1 MPAEKL
7 LRPGGAEARTC
18 PRAVLAGMQM
28 DIPRAGCAPC
38 SASLPALHP
47 SPGRQ
52 SKINWKVEIKNT
64 VSKKLKR
71 ENYLYKLRLGHNFL
85 FIFRHKKF

>member
-1 MPAEKL
+1 MKKQKEIAWNFSPRTDLAI
-7 LRPGGAEARTC
+7 EARE
-18 PRAVLAGMQM
+18 LAQEQKQNTEELDGV
-28 DIPRAGCAPC
+28 
-38 SASLPALHP
+38 
-47 SPGRQ
+47 
-52 SKINWKVEIKNT
+52 KVEIKNT